1 MNARTIL
8 IADDHPLMRAAL
20 REAAGRASPGAVVV
34 EAGSLGEARVAA
46 RAQRRVSLVLLDLMM
61 SDSRGLA
68 GLLVLRA
75 DHPDVPVVV
84 VSAAEDADTA
94 ARAIDCGASGF
105 IPKSSAPETIVQALR
120 AVLDGDI
127 WTPYPTPAAGRADLA
142 ARFATLTPAQLRVLI
157 GLMDGRLN
165 KQIAWDM
172 GISEATVKAHV
183 TAVFRKLHVQNRT
196 QAVIAARTLGV
207 EAAALEAV

>member
-1 MNARTIL
+1 MSARTIL

-20 REAAGRASPGAVVV
+20 REAASRASPGAIII
-34 EAGSLGEARVAA
+34 EAGSLGEARAA
-46 RAQRRVSLVLLDLMM
+46 AKAQRNVSLVLLDLMM
-61 SDSRGLA
+61 GDSRGLA

-84 VSAAEDADTA
+84 VSAAEDAETA
-94 ARAIDCGASGF
+94 AKAIDCGASGF
-105 IPKSSAPETIVQALR
+105 IPKSSAPDAIVEALQ

-127 WTPYPTPAAGRADLA
+127 WNPFPAAPAAGVDLA

-207 EAAALEAV
+207 ETAALEAV

>member
-68 GLLVLRA
+68 GVLVLRA

-127 WTPYPTPAAGRADLA
+127 WTPYAAPAAGRADLA

>member
-127 WTPYPTPAAGRADLA
+127 WTPYPAPAAGRADLA